1 MKLSEVPN
9 ELAERGVWWQVAG
22 FAIFCTASAVILG
35 TLHDS
40 EAPAYR
46 YFEITVTK
54 LYWALII
61 PLAGLFEGVRTMF
74 HNIRKQKEY
83 AYRLGYE
90 QARRDLGVPP
100 EQPVSSAS
108 RVAAAIAR
116 FGVEE
121 DGVVKIPAD
130 TLAVIRFMA
139 AAADNP
145 QPD

>member
-1 MKLSEVPN
+1 
-9 ELAERGVWWQVAG
+9 
-22 FAIFCTASAVILG
+22 
-35 TLHDS
+35 
-40 EAPAYR
+40 
-46 YFEITVTK
+46 
-54 LYWALII
+54 
-61 PLAGLFEGVRTMF
+61 MF
-74 HNIRKQKEY
+74 HNIRKQKEH

-100 EQPVSSAS
+100 EPPVSSAS

>member
-1 MKLSEVPN
+1 
-9 ELAERGVWWQVAG
+9 
-22 FAIFCTASAVILG
+22 
-35 TLHDS
+35 
-40 EAPAYR
+40 
-46 YFEITVTK
+46 
-54 LYWALII
+54 
-61 PLAGLFEGVRTMF
+61 MF
-74 HNIRKQKEY
+74 HNIRKQKEH

-100 EQPVSSAS
+100 ERPVSSDG
-108 RVAAAIAR
+108 RVAAAIKR

-139 AAADNP
+139 AAAADP